1 LEPASACARRPGD
14 PALAARRKAGLPQTP
29 REPPR
34 KVNCMYEWSSL
45 PLPRLGSVR
54 SVSLGITRS

>member
-1 LEPASACARRPGD
+1 MTLGYGLGAC
-14 PALAARRKAGLPQTP
+14 RKGAPVAKP

-54 SVSLGITRS
+54 SLSLGITRS

>member
-1 LEPASACARRPGD
+1 M
-14 PALAARRKAGLPQTP
+14 LAVVLTLPCGLGARRKGGPVAKP

-54 SVSLGITRS
+54 SLSLGITRS

>member
-1 LEPASACARRPGD
+1 LEPASVCGHRPSKLAR
-14 PALAARRKAGLPQTP
+14 AARRKAGIPKSP